1 MDELDHYMVH
11 TPPSSDRQAC
21 SSEGVAVA
29 PPLVQLW
36 HGFQEG
42 AIPDLAGI
50 QLSCRYGCELTWR
63 CADGGTFMPQQSIWI
78 LPMLCEGDLVQNL

>member
-1 MDELDHYMVH
+1 MDELDHCMVH

-42 AIPDLAGI
+42 GIPGLAGI
-50 QLSCRYGCELTWR
+50 HQSAFNSHIDMVVSLPGDVQTVVHSCRSNPYGYSPCY
-63 CADGGTFMPQQSIWI
+63 
-78 LPMLCEGDLVQNL
+78 VNL